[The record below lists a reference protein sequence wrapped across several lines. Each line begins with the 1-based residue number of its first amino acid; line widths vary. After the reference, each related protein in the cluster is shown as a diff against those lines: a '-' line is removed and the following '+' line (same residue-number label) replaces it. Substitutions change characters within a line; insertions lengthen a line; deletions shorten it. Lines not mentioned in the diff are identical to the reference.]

1 MRTMILAL
9 LLGASVSVTA
19 NARAQSQVQSQVQ
32 SMYNQTITGARLDL
46 SARGEVR
53 VIPDIALINAGVVT
67 QSADASSAMSQNA
80 AKMQRVMAALTKA
93 GVAAKDIQTQSVSLS
108 PQYRYAENQ
117 PPVITGYQAAN
128 QLNVRFRDVA
138 RSGAILDVLVKEGVN
153 QLSGPTLTLDKP
165 EAAMD
170 AARIAAL
177 KTLRARADLY
187 AKAAGM
193 SVKRMVVISEA
204 GDESPQPNYGM
215 MRQMAAEEPS
225 TKIAPGEQAIGVTLS
240 AVFELQ

>member
-1 MRTMILAL
+1 MRILLSAL
-9 LLGASVSVTA
+9 LLGAATFLPTTA
-19 NARAQSQVQSQVQ
+19 QAQ
-32 SMYNQTITGARLDL
+32 SMYNQTITGTRLDL

-53 VIPDIALINAGVVT
+53 VIPDVALINAGVVT
-67 QSADASSAMSQNA
+67 QSADASTAMSQNA
-80 AKMQRVMAALTKA
+80 AKMQRVMTALNKA

-128 QLNVRFRDVA
+128 QLNVRFRDIA

-170 AARIAAL
+170 AARISAL
-177 KTLRARADLY
+177 KTLRARAELY
-187 AKAAGM
+187 AKAAGL
-193 SVKRMVVISEA
+193 SVKRMVVMSEM
-204 GDESPQPNYGM
+204 GDESPQPKFM
-215 MRQMAAEEPS
+215 QARMMAAEEPS
-225 TKIAPGEQAIGVTLS
+225 SQIAPGEQAIGVTLNV
-240 AVFELQ
+240 VFELQ

>member
-1 MRTMILAL
+1 MRILLSAF
-9 LLGASVSVTA
+9 LLGTA
-19 NARAQSQVQSQVQ
+19 AFPPTTAQAQ
-32 SMYNQTITGARLDL
+32 SMYNQTITGTRLDL

-53 VIPDIALINAGVVT
+53 VIPDVALINAGVVT
-67 QSADASSAMSQNA
+67 QSADASTAMSQNA
-80 AKMQRVMAALTKA
+80 AKMQRVMTALNKA

-128 QLNVRFRDVA
+128 QLNVRFRDIA

-170 AARIAAL
+170 AARISAL
-177 KTLRARADLY
+177 KTLRARAELY
-187 AKAAGM
+187 AKAAGL
-193 SVKRMVVISEA
+193 SVKRMVVMSEM
-204 GDESPQPNYGM
+204 GDESPQPKFM
-215 MRQMAAEEPS
+215 QARMMAAEEPS
-225 TKIAPGEQAIGVTLS
+225 SQIAPGEQAIGVTLNV
-240 AVFELQ
+240 VFELQ

>member
-1 MRTMILAL
+1 MRTLMMAL
-9 LLGASVSVTA
+9 LLGASNFVSI
-19 NARAQSQVQSQVQ
+19 NAQAQ
-32 SMYNQTITGARLDL
+32 SMYNQTITGTRLDL

-53 VIPDIALINAGVVT
+53 VVPDVALINAGVVT
-67 QSADASSAMSQNA
+67 QSADAASAMSQNA
-80 AKMQRVMAALTKA
+80 VKMQKVMAALKKA
-93 GVAAKDIQTQSVSLS
+93 GVAEKDIQTQSVSLS

-128 QLNVRFRDVA
+128 QLNVRFRNIA

-170 AARIAAL
+170 AARLSAL
-177 KTLRARADLY
+177 STLRARADLY
-187 AKAAGM
+187 AKAAGL
-193 SVKRMVVISEA
+193 SVKRMVVISESSDEA
-204 GDESPQPNYGM
+204 PQPKYGMVRSMADESASSQ
-215 MRQMAAEEPS
+215 
-225 TKIAPGEQAIGVTLS
+225 IAPGEQAIGVTLT